1 MQLIKMMKKLSI
13 IIALSLVFVAI
24 LSSCESPYMIK
35 HPISPGDTY
44 YLYATFYGDEFEG
57 KDSADGSKFSNSEMT
72 CAARGFPFG
81 TMLEIQSLETGKK
94 VVVKVTDRPG
104 KNVVD
109 ISKKAFLEI
118 DNPDKGK
125 IRAKIKVVEKEEIVV
140 EKEKS
145 YAIEL
150 GSFDDLESAKKFQES
165 QNIETYI
172 FAVKGS
178 KGVYSVRYG
187 RFPSKEEA
195 DKYKSSNF
203 PGVDAVVVEVA
214 E

>member
-1 MQLIKMMKKLSI
+1 
-13 IIALSLVFVAI
+13 
-24 LSSCESPYMIK
+24 MIK
-35 HPISPGDTY
+35 HPVSPGDTY
-44 YLYATFYGDEFEG
+44 YLYVTFYGDEFEG

-109 ISKKAFLEI
+109 LTQTAFSQI
-118 DNPDKGK
+118 DNPQKGK
-125 IRAKIKVVEKEEIVV
+125 IRAKIKVVDKGDVVIEET
-140 EKEKS
+140 KS

-150 GSFDDLESAKKFQES
+150 GSFNDLESAKKFQES
-165 QNIETYI
+165 QNTQTYI

-178 KGVYSVRYG
+178 KNVYSVRYG
-187 RFPSKEEA
+187 RFTSKDDAEN
-195 DKYKSSNF
+195 YRSSNF
-203 PGVDAVVVEVA
+203 SDKEAIVVEIV